1 MILLHERMNE
11 DAEHVKT
18 VIEDLFEIPVSLVE
32 DNLDQLFTPIPQ
44 FQGYYYVPKT
54 DLLSQRVGATI
65 TVILTPR
72 DIYGGDK
79 SKDDEWAFAANVGQF
94 SVLATA
100 RLMGP
105 DNTPRSSLCVE
116 RNLYLR
122 RLSLMTVHELGHDL
136 IKAPHYK
143 NAAWVNVQNGISM
156 PLGPHCDDNS
166 CAMYEVVDVITPPR
180 DEGHLLLGD
189 ERLYDAGMDEHL
201 ARLRADWFCSRC
213 RDHIVISDAYR
224 GIYPST

>member
-1 MILLHERMNE
+1 MILLHQRMNE

-18 VIEDLFEIPVSLVE
+18 VIEDLFDIPVSLVE

-44 FQGYYYVPKT
+44 FQGYYYVPNT

-105 DNTPRSSLCVE
+105 DSMPRSEE
-116 RNLYLR
+116 RR
-122 RLSLMTVHELGHDL
+122 VGKE
-136 IKAPHYK
+136 
-143 NAAWVNVQNGISM
+143 
-156 PLGPHCDDNS
+156 C
-166 CAMYEVVDVITPPR
+166 
-180 DEGHLLLGD
+180 
-189 ERLYDAGMDEHL
+189 
-201 ARLRADWFCSRC
+201 
-213 RDHIVISDAYR
+213 
-224 GIYPST
+224 